1 MRNIL
6 AAIFMALVA
15 ITPMMAVAQD
25 DADLAKRTELA
36 EEMHKIRPVNAE
48 IESTVRA
55 VAERLPEEKR
65 EIFVMK
71 MVNTF
76 DHKTL
81 HNLSVKA
88 MADTFTEAELEKMID
103 YFGSP
108 EGKSVGEKMPVYMAI
123 LRPEINKLIDQA
135 MMDVRLGPAE

>member
-1 MRNIL
+1 
-6 AAIFMALVA
+6 
-15 ITPMMAVAQD
+15 
-25 DADLAKRTELA
+25 
-36 EEMHKIRPVNAE
+36 
-48 IESTVRA
+48 
-55 VAERLPEEKR
+55 
-65 EIFVMK
+65 MK